1 MDKTVIVRPITATFT
16 PIIKTSSF
24 SNPYNIHKNE
34 PTASNTI
41 KYFETS
47 SSFFVLY
54 PLTIWGIHPE
64 RIKTLAAIA
73 NMEIEISSKAKI
85 FT

>member
-1 MDKTVIVRPITATFT
+1 MAKTVIVRPIAPTFT
-16 PIIKTSSF
+16 PIMKTSSF
-24 SNPYNIHKNE
+24 SNPYQIHRNAPIATNI
-34 PTASNTI
+34 T

-64 RIKTLAAIA
+64 RIKTPAAIA
-73 NMEIEISSKAKI
+73 NIEIEISSKAKI